1 MLGLFRTAEVGRHD
15 VRIVSHHVSKLHDDG
30 DSRACLENKHE
41 RTESSMPSL
50 SPSLGLTI
58 TNPLVLYRT
67 LLATQ
72 KIDPDP
78 AQHRLALHL
87 QKVYNRLNSYNPEVD
102 YNHRLDQ
109 ITQAVGKPLSSST
122 EINSSINSRAHGK
135 FNGIF
140 SSLRANTSGG
150 DTLAITKRLTS
161 YESAVNIQSPQGL
174 LLYGDVGTGKSML
187 IDLLA
192 DCLPAQKRRRCHF
205 NNFMLE
211 IFSRLELLRKKRYN
225 NVHSMNPERS
235 NIEEHSLLCIARD
248 LISTSPILFLDEFQ
262 LPDRAASKILTNLLT
277 PFFHL
282 GGVLIATSNRMP
294 EELAKA
300 SGIDFAAPPS
310 SRLKL
315 LRSRWGSI
323 GGSEHYS
330 SGKGDFALFLDIL
343 RARCEIWDMEGGK
356 DWRRR
361 KRADDISSAQFKEK
375 ESSSIPGHRVSNSP
389 ESLPL
394 RSGEGSSDHSEYMNE
409 SEIKEMT
416 ALQDHDALPDYYF
429 VRESLQDLEA
439 AAAISEP
446 TWMSALHAAV
456 PTISPSLPPSAAGIP
471 WTSSSLRVYGR
482 IVLIPRH
489 QDGVAY
495 WTFTEL
501 CCANLGPADYISI
514 ASNFH
519 TVILTEVPILTLLH
533 KNEARRFITLLDAL
547 YEARCKLLIHA
558 TAGPDAIFF
567 PEAKQ
572 QNISS
577 NRLNSGPESDHTT
590 EAIYSETLAEIYQDQ
605 TSPFRPNTASTY
617 SPSASPPS
625 YSQFPTQRSMLA
637 DEDSDFGPYPHNRF
651 ARPHGQ
657 QTPRGSSDGPP
668 GAGNEIGR
676 TTPDFS
682 HAGAFTGEDER
693 FAYKRAQSRLWEM
706 CSARWWASREA
717 KSAEKWWR
725 PVLKEARPWEGQS
738 TNEIEIEKSGI
749 STTTAPLHAPDSATQ
764 MQREGM
770 RASIDEELFRH
781 GASPFRVHAE
791 PPPKFGWMH
800 VWGMMRWGRKA
811 GAWGKGVDGLRE
823 RRGVVVDGLG
833 ERREKGVDGLGERGR
848 VDGLGERRGV
858 VGGGGME
865 KEKEMEMRE
874 EVEEEKLARLDRSGG
889 GIIMDKSKKR
899 QVEEGEKKVV
909 DELNERPKG
918 E

>member
-1 MLGLFRTAEVGRHD
+1 M
-15 VRIVSHHVSKLHDDG
+15 
-30 DSRACLENKHE
+30 
-41 RTESSMPSL
+41 
-50 SPSLGLTI
+50 
-58 TNPLVLYRT
+58 LYRT

-72 KIDPDP
+72 KIDADP

-109 ITQAVGKPLSSST
+109 INQVVRKSLPSST
-122 EINSSINSRAHGK
+122 EIDKTTDGHDNGK
-135 FNGIF
+135 FKGIF
-140 SSLRANTSGG
+140 ASLRAEKVDRN
-150 DTLAITKRLTS
+150 TLAITKRLTS
-161 YESAVNIQSPQGL
+161 HESAMNIQSPQGL
-174 LLYGDVGTGKSML
+174 LLHGDVGTGKSML

-211 IFSRLELLRKKRYN
+211 VFSKLELLRKKRSN
-225 NVHSMNPERS
+225 DDHSSNAERGK
-235 NIEEHSLLCIARD
+235 IEEHSLLCIARD

-262 LPDRAASKILTNLLT
+262 LPDRAASRILTNLLT

-310 SRLKL
+310 SRLSL
-315 LRSRWGSI
+315 LRSRWSSI
-323 GGSEHYS
+323 GGSERYS

-361 KRADDISSAQFKEK
+361 KKADDIFSAQTKK
-375 ESSSIPGHRVSNSP
+375 VESSSTASSGVFDGP
-389 ESLPL
+389 ESLSL
-394 RSGEGSSDHSEYMNE
+394 GSGGWDSDHSEHMNQNE
-409 SEIKEMT
+409 SKEIS

-429 VRESLQDLEA
+429 VRESLQDLESA
-439 AAAISEP
+439 VVGSEP

-456 PTISPSLPPSAAGIP
+456 PTVSPSSPPSAAGIP
-471 WTSSSLRVYGR
+471 WTSASLRVYGR
-482 IVLIPRH
+482 ILLIPRH
-489 QDGVAY
+489 QDGVTY

-501 CCANLGPADYISI
+501 CCTTLGPADYISI

-558 TAGPDAIFF
+558 AAGPDAIFF
-567 PEAKQ
+567 PEAQK
-572 QNISS
+572 ISS
-577 NRLNSGPESDHTT
+577 ESPNSGPDPDHTT

-617 SPSASPPS
+617 HPSTSPPS
-625 YSQFPTQRSMLA
+625 YTHFPNQRSMLA
-637 DEDSDFGPYPHNRF
+637 DEDSDFGPYPDKPF
-651 ARPHGQ
+651 ARRHGQ
-657 QTPRGSSDGPP
+657 QTPRGFSDGPP

-676 TTPDFS
+676 ITPDFS

-706 CSARWWASREA
+706 CSARWWVSRDA
-717 KSAEKWWR
+717 KSTEGWWR
-725 PVLKEARPWEGQS
+725 PVPKEARPWEGES
-738 TNEIEIEKSGI
+738 TTANENEEKSAV
-749 STTTAPLHAPDSATQ
+749 SAAAAAATAAAAPLNAPSETHQ
-764 MQREGM
+764 RQREGT
-770 RASIDEELFRH
+770 RASLDEEELFRH

-791 PPPKFGWMH
+791 PPPNFGWMH
-800 VWGMMRWGRKA
+800 AWGMMRWGRKA
-811 GAWGKGVDGLRE
+811 GAWGKGVDGL
-823 RRGVVVDGLG
+823 
-833 ERREKGVDGLGERGR
+833 
-848 VDGLGERRGV
+848 GERRGV
-858 VGGGGME
+858 GGEGVAGKGRDGLGVSREGKDRLGVG
-865 KEKEMEMRE
+865 RE
-874 EVEEEKLARLDRSGG
+874 G
-889 GIIMDKSKKR
+889 
-899 QVEEGEKKVV
+899 V
-909 DELNERPKG
+909 DERPKG
-918 E
+918 EKEEKREKDTSQLPTPNSKNENEMKTKK